1 MIKGLYAAASAM
13 LAGTTQQSL
22 LAHNVSNMD
31 TPGFKQVLT
40 SLENFWRT
48 SEVQP
53 PAEMAGQ
60 EGMARVGTLGLGVET
75 AAQITDFSDGGLQY
89 TGQPLDMSIQ
99 GPGFFRV
106 ETPAGERYT
115 RDGRF
120 TLDAEGNL
128 VTVDGYKV
136 LDDSAQPI
144 QITEQGEVTVSGDGT
159 LFLNG
164 QELSKLGLASFND
177 PLNEL
182 QRDLPNTYMAITG
195 EITGEQLGVV
205 QQNYLEASNVNAA
218 SIMTQMVQVTRHY
231 EAAQKL
237 VQNQDD
243 LLGRAIASLG
253 KL

>member
-1 MIKGLYAAASAM
+1 MIKGMYAAASAM
-13 LAGTTQQSL
+13 LAGVNQQSL
-22 LAHNVSNMD
+22 LAHNVSNMN

-40 SLENFWRT
+40 SLGNFWRT
-48 SEVQP
+48 SEIQP
-53 PAEMAGQ
+53 PEEMAAQ
-60 EGMARVGTLGLGVET
+60 EGMARVGNLGLGVET
-75 AAQITDFSDGGLQY
+75 APQVTDYSDGGLQY

-144 QITEQGEVTVSGDGT
+144 QIAEQGEVTVSGDGT
-159 LFLNG
+159 LFVNG
-164 QELSKLGLASFND
+164 QELVKMGLASFND
-177 PLNEL
+177 PENEL
-182 QRDLPNTYMAITG
+182 ERDLPNTYKAISG

-205 QQNYLEASNVNAA
+205 QQNYLEAANVNAA

-231 EAAQKL
+231 EAAQKM

-243 LLGRAIASLG
+243 LLRQTIASLG